1 MIIKNLADI
10 LSFQAKN
17 NPKKIAIYTKNSTIS
32 FFELEEYVC
41 KTANYLKN
49 QNIKPKDVVLHYFD
63 DEFLLAVTMLALA
76 KIGACLVSI
85 SKNSPK
91 NQLSEIYNLLN
102 PKYILSNIDIKLD
115 FKLKK
120 LIFTNETLNS
130 LENSIY
136 YDEKEFDSNLI
147 WQIVIGSGTTGKPKF
162 FQVSHKLEFERVK
175 ISQSSIDTRNN
186 DRVFSLLELLYN
198 STKIRFLMTL
208 YSGASYMI
216 WDKKDSDF
224 VGFCKKYQ
232 VSILFTTVFHIES
245 ILKTF
250 PNIKKES
257 FSFLRVLSIG
267 ASNISDDLRKR
278 IKEKLTSNL
287 YVTYGTNEVGGI
299 TCTDKKSVFDVS
311 QTVGKA
317 LKNVLIQIV
326 DETGK
331 ELEIGEVGY
340 IRVKSLGMIGG
351 YLNDEESTKRA
362 FKDSWYYPLDL
373 GKFTK
378 EKELIY
384 CGRADDMMIM
394 NGINIY
400 PAQIENQILS
410 HKAVKDACVVVF
422 KHKIHQDLPICA
434 IVLKEDKK
442 ISKNELI
449 EYCIENLGFQAPKDL
464 IFLNKIPKNE
474 QGKVIKSELKEKI
487 VLNQIQKKSI
497 LNYNLNF
504 EIEKDINLDYLKKW
518 FKEVLNIDIL
528 EVEDK
533 NHLIVLSKY
542 ATTLA
547 MQLFQACQIPIF
559 KDIEVLSLN
568 EDETKKNRFILTVSC
583 EYIDF
588 IPINHYN
595 IVLNSSLNYV
605 LYMLTN
611 IITLENKN
619 LLIDNIFNLINQILF
634 QMPIGKSTI
643 HILKEAFKKDIPF
656 FHLGE
661 GVYQLGLGS
670 KSIKIDRSTINGDS
684 AIGSKLSQN
693 KQSTANLLK
702 LAGLPFPIHGI
713 TNSKEEA
720 LKIAQTL
727 NYPIVVKP
735 VDLDRG
741 EGVSVNI
748 FDEEN
753 LIKAFELAYNLS
765 KRKQVIVEK
774 QVSGIC
780 HRLFIVNGKLLYAV
794 KRLPI
799 CVIADGYSS
808 IEKLIEKANQKE
820 ALKMPWDSTKL
831 FFPMDELAIKQIE
844 KASYTL
850 KSIPIKDT
858 IIPLRD
864 IESTKWGGYDE
875 NVTNIV
881 HPENLKIALQATE
894 IFELKVA
901 GIDII
906 TTDISNSWYETKAII
921 NEVNFAPLL
930 GGGDISKQ
938 NIGKFLDLLLKDSG
952 KIGVEVYNNYK
963 DAMYRQSELI
973 STGVKAYFVSEE
985 KVFDFKKELM
995 FFKDYNI
1002 SQKIK
1007 ALFLNKSVEY
1017 IIIFE

>member
-49 QNIKPKDVVLHYFD
+49 QNIKPKDIVLHYFD

-102 PKYILSNIDIKLD
+102 PKYILSNIDINLD
-115 FKLKK
+115 LKLKK

-147 WQIVIGSGTTGKPKF
+147 WQVVIGSGTTGKPKF
-162 FQVSHKLEFERVK
+162 FEVSHKLEFERVK
-175 ISQSSIDTRNN
+175 ISQSSIDTRNS

-208 YSGASYMI
+208 YSGASYII
-216 WDKKDSDF
+216 WDKKYSDF

-278 IKEKLTSNL
+278 IKEKISSNL
-287 YVTYGTNEVGGI
+287 YVTYGTNEIGGI
-299 TCTDKKSVFDVS
+299 TCADKKSVFDIS

-317 LKNVLIQIV
+317 LNNILIQIV
-326 DETGK
+326 DKTGK

-340 IRVKSLGMIGG
+340 IKVKSLGMIDG
-351 YLNDEESTKRA
+351 YLNDEESTKKA
-362 FKDSWYYPLDL
+362 FKDGWYYPLDL

-410 HKAVKDACVVVF
+410 HKAVKDVCVVAF
-422 KHKIHQDLPICA
+422 KHKIHQDIPICA

-442 ISKNELI
+442 ISKNEFI
-449 EYCIENLGFQAPKDL
+449 RYCIENLGFLTPKDI
-464 IFLNKIPKNE
+464 IFLDKIPKNE
-474 QGKVIKSELKEKI
+474 QGKIVKSKLKEKI
-487 VLNQIQKKSI
+487 VLDQIQKKSF

-504 EIEKDINLDYLKKW
+504 EIEQTIDLNNLKMW

-528 EVEDK
+528 EIEDK
-533 NHLIVLSKY
+533 NPLIVLSKY
-542 ATTLA
+542 STTLA
-547 MQLFQACQIPIF
+547 KELFFACNIPIF
-559 KDIEVLSLN
+559 KDIEILSLN
-568 EDETKKNRFILTVSC
+568 LDETQNRYILTLSC

-588 IPINHYN
+588 IPINNYN
-595 IVLNSSLNYV
+595 AILNNSLNYV

-611 IITLENKN
+611 PITVENKE
-619 LLIDNIFNLINQILF
+619 LLVNNIFNLINQILL

-656 FHLGE
+656 FHLGD

-670 KSIKIDRSTINGDS
+670 KSIKIDRSTTNFDS

-693 KQSTANLLK
+693 KVFTANLLK
-702 LAGLPFPIHGI
+702 LAALPAPIH
-713 TNSKEEA
+713 SVAKSQDEA
-720 LKIAQTL
+720 LQIARQINFPL
-727 NYPIVVKP
+727 VVKP

-748 FDEEN
+748 LNEDE
-753 LIKAFELAYNLS
+753 LLKAFDLAYNLS

-774 QVSGIC
+774 QVSGVC
-780 HRLFIVNGKLLYAV
+780 HRLFIVDDKLLYAV

-831 FFPMDELAIKQIE
+831 FYPIDELSLKEIE
-844 KASYTL
+844 KSSYNL
-850 KSIPIKDT
+850 KSIPLKDT
-858 IIPLRD
+858 IVPLRD

-875 NVTNIV
+875 DVTNIV
-881 HPENLKIALQATE
+881 HPENLKIALQTTK
-894 IFELKVA
+894 IFEFQVA

-906 TTDISNSWYETKAII
+906 TSDISEPWYETGAII

-938 NIGKFLDLLLKDSG
+938 NIGKYLDLLLKDSG
-952 KIGVEVYNNYK
+952 KIGVEVYNNYQ
-963 DAMYRQSELI
+963 DAMYRQNELI
-973 STGVKAYFVSEE
+973 LGGTKAYFVSEE
-985 KVFDFKKELM
+985 KVFDFKKELV
-995 FFKDYNI
+995 FFKNYTI

-1007 ALFLNKSVEY
+1007 ALFLNKSVDFLV
-1017 IIIFE
+1017 IFE

>member
-91 NQLSEIYNLLN
+91 NQLNEIYNLLN

-120 LIFTNETLNS
+120 LIFTNEILNS

-136 YDEKEFDSNLI
+136 EYEKEFDSNLI
-147 WQIVIGSGTTGKPKF
+147 WQVVIGSGTTGKPKF

-208 YSGASYMI
+208 YSGASYII

-224 VGFCKKYQ
+224 VNFCKQYQ

-278 IKEKLTSNL
+278 IKEKISSNL

-299 TCTDKKSVFDVS
+299 TCADKKSVFDIS
-311 QTVGKA
+311 QTVGKV
-317 LKNVLIQIV
+317 LKNVLVQIV
-326 DETGK
+326 DKTGK

-340 IRVKSLGMIGG
+340 IKVKSLGMIDG
-351 YLNDEESTKRA
+351 YLNDDEATKKA
-362 FKDSWYYPLDL
+362 FKDGWYYPLDL

-400 PAQIENQILS
+400 PAQIENQILY
-410 HKAVKDACVVVF
+410 HKAVKDVCVVSF
-422 KHKIHQDLPICA
+422 KHKIHQDIPICA
-434 IVLKEDKK
+434 IVLKENKK
-442 ISKNELI
+442 VSKNELI
-449 EYCIENLGFQAPKDL
+449 RYCIENLGFLTPKDI
-464 IFLNKIPKNE
+464 IFLDKIPKNE
-474 QGKVIKSELKEKI
+474 QGKIVKSKLKEKI
-487 VLNQIQKKSI
+487 VLDQIQKKSF

-504 EIEKDINLDYLKKW
+504 EIEQTIDLNNLKMW

-528 EVEDK
+528 EIEDK
-533 NHLIVLSKY
+533 NPLIVLSKY
-542 ATTLA
+542 STTLA
-547 MQLFQACQIPIF
+547 KELFFACNIPIF
-559 KDIEVLSLN
+559 KDIEILSLN
-568 EDETKKNRFILTVSC
+568 LDETQNSYILTLSC

-588 IPINHYN
+588 IPINNYN
-595 IVLNSSLNYV
+595 AILNNSLNYV
-605 LYMLTN
+605 LYMVAN
-611 IITLENKN
+611 QITVENKK
-619 LLIDNIFNLINQILF
+619 LLLDSIFNLINQILL

-656 FHLGE
+656 FHLGD

-670 KSIKIDRSTINGDS
+670 KSIKIDRSTTNFDS

-693 KQSTANLLK
+693 KVFTANLLK
-702 LAGLPFPIHGI
+702 LAALPSPIH
-713 TNSKEEA
+713 SVAKSQDEA
-720 LKIAQTL
+720 LQIARQINFPL
-727 NYPIVVKP
+727 VVKP

-748 FDEEN
+748 LNEN
-753 LIKAFELAYNLS
+753 ELLKAFDLAYNLS
-765 KRKQVIVEK
+765 KKKQVIVEK
-774 QVSGIC
+774 QVSGVC
-780 HRLFIVNGKLLYAV
+780 HRLFIVNNKLLYAV

-831 FFPMDELAIKQIE
+831 FYPIDELSLKEIE
-844 KASYTL
+844 KSSYNL
-850 KSIPIKDT
+850 KSIPLKDT
-858 IIPLRD
+858 IVPLRD

-875 NVTNIV
+875 DVTNIV
-881 HPENLKIALQATE
+881 HPENLKIALQATK
-894 IFELKVA
+894 IFELQVA

-906 TTDISNSWYETKAII
+906 TSDISEPWYEINTII

-938 NIGKFLDLLLKDSG
+938 NIGKYLDLLLKDGG
-952 KIGVEVYNNYK
+952 KIGVEVYNNYQ
-963 DAMYRQSELI
+963 DAMYRQNELI
-973 STGVKAYFVSEE
+973 LAGTKAYFVSEE
-985 KVFDFKKELM
+985 KVFDFKKELV
-995 FFKDYNI
+995 FFKNYTI

-1007 ALFLNKSVEY
+1007 ALFLNKSVDFLV
-1017 IIIFE
+1017 IFE

>member
-10 LSFQAKN
+10 LSFQAKS

-91 NQLSEIYNLLN
+91 NQLNEIYNLLN

-120 LIFTNETLNS
+120 LIFTNEILNS

-136 YDEKEFDSNLI
+136 EYEKEFDSNLI
-147 WQIVIGSGTTGKPKF
+147 WQVVIGSGTTGKPKF
-162 FQVSHKLEFERVK
+162 FEVSHKLEFERVK
-175 ISQSSIDTRNN
+175 ISQSSIDTRNS

-208 YSGASYMI
+208 YSGASYII

-224 VGFCKKYQ
+224 VSFCKKYQ

-278 IKEKLTSNL
+278 IKEKITSNL
-287 YVTYGTNEVGGI
+287 YVTYGTNEIGGI
-299 TCTDKKSVFDVS
+299 TCADKKSVFDIS

-317 LKNVLIQIV
+317 LNNILIQIV
-326 DETGK
+326 DKTGK

-340 IRVKSLGMIGG
+340 IKVKSLGMIDG
-351 YLNDEESTKRA
+351 YLNDEESTKKA
-362 FKDSWYYPLDL
+362 FKDGWYYPLDL

-449 EYCIENLGFQAPKDL
+449 RYCIENLGFQAPKDI
-464 IFLNKIPKNE
+464 IFLDKIPKNE
-474 QGKVIKSELKEKI
+474 QGKIMKSKLKEKI
-487 VLNQIQKKSI
+487 VLDQIQKKSF

-504 EIEKDINLDYLKKW
+504 EIEQTIDLNNLKMW

-528 EVEDK
+528 EIEDK
-533 NHLIVLSKY
+533 NPLIVLSKY
-542 ATTLA
+542 STTLA
-547 MQLFQACQIPIF
+547 KELFFACNIPIF
-559 KDIEVLSLN
+559 KDIEILSLN
-568 EDETKKNRFILTVSC
+568 LDETQNRYILTLSC

-588 IPINHYN
+588 IPINNYN
-595 IVLNSSLNYV
+595 AILNNSLNYV

-611 IITLENKN
+611 PITVENKK
-619 LLIDNIFNLINQILF
+619 LLLDNIFNLINKILL

-656 FHLGE
+656 FHLGD

-670 KSIKIDRSTINGDS
+670 KSIKIDRSTTNIDS

-693 KQSTANLLK
+693 KQSTANLLR
-702 LAGLPFPIHGI
+702 LAGLPAPIHGV
-713 TNSKEEA
+713 TNSKDEA
-720 LKIAQTL
+720 LQIARQINFSL
-727 NYPIVVKP
+727 VVKP

-748 FDEEN
+748 LNEDE
-753 LIKAFELAYNLS
+753 LLKAFDLAYNLS

-774 QVSGIC
+774 QVSGVC
-780 HRLFIVNGKLLYAV
+780 HRLFIVDDKLLYAV

-831 FFPMDELAIKQIE
+831 FYPIDELSLKEIE
-844 KASYTL
+844 KSSYKL
-850 KSIPIKDT
+850 NSIPTKDT

-864 IESTKWGGYDE
+864 IESTKWGGYDKD
-875 NVTNIV
+875 VTNIV
-881 HPENLKIALQATE
+881 HPENLKIALKATE
-894 IFELKVA
+894 IFELNAA

-906 TTDISNSWYETKAII
+906 TSDISEPWYETGAII

-938 NIGKFLDLLLKDSG
+938 NIGKYLDLLLKDGG
-952 KIGVEVYNNYK
+952 KIGVEVYNNYQ
-963 DAMYRQSELI
+963 DAMYRQNELI
-973 STGVKAYFVSEE
+973 LGGTKAYFVSEE
-985 KVFDFKKELM
+985 KVFDFKKELV
-995 FFKDYNI
+995 FFKNHTI
-1002 SQKIK
+1002 FQKIK
-1007 ALFLNKSVEY
+1007 ALFLNKSVDSLV
-1017 IIIFE
+1017 IFE

>member
-91 NQLSEIYNLLN
+91 NQLNEIYNLLN

-115 FKLKK
+115 FKLKN

-136 YDEKEFDSNLI
+136 EDEKEFDSNLI
-147 WQIVIGSGTTGKPKF
+147 WQVVIGSGTTGKPKF
-162 FQVSHKLEFERVK
+162 FEVSHKLEFERVK

-208 YSGASYMI
+208 YSGASYII

-224 VGFCKKYQ
+224 VSFCKKYQ

-287 YVTYGTNEVGGI
+287 YVTYGTNEIGGI
-299 TCTDKKSVFDVS
+299 TCADKKSVFDIS

-317 LKNVLIQIV
+317 LNNILIQIV
-326 DETGK
+326 DKTGK

-340 IRVKSLGMIGG
+340 IKVKSLGMIDG
-351 YLNDEESTKRA
+351 YLNDDEATKRA
-362 FKDSWYYPLDL
+362 FKDGWYYPLDL

-400 PAQIENQILS
+400 PAQIENQILY
-410 HKAVKDACVVVF
+410 HKAVKDVCVVSF
-422 KHKIHQDLPICA
+422 KHKIHQDIPICA
-434 IVLKEDKK
+434 IVLKENKK
-442 ISKNELI
+442 VSKDELI
-449 EYCIENLGFQAPKDL
+449 RYCIENLGFLTPKDI
-464 IFLNKIPKNE
+464 IFLDKIPKNE
-474 QGKVIKSELKEKI
+474 QGKIVKSKLKEKI
-487 VLNQIQKKSI
+487 VLDQIQKKSF

-504 EIEKDINLDYLKKW
+504 EIEQTIDLNNLKMW

-528 EVEDK
+528 EIEDK
-533 NHLIVLSKY
+533 NPLIVLSKY
-542 ATTLA
+542 STTLA
-547 MQLFQACQIPIF
+547 KELFFACNIPIF
-559 KDIEVLSLN
+559 KDIEILSLN
-568 EDETKKNRFILTVSC
+568 LDETQNSYILTLSC

-595 IVLNSSLNYV
+595 TILNNSLNYV
-605 LYMLTN
+605 LYMVAN
-611 IITLENKN
+611 QITVENKK
-619 LLIDNIFNLINQILF
+619 LLLDNIFNLINQILL

-656 FHLGE
+656 FHLGD

-670 KSIKIDRSTINGDS
+670 KSIKIDRSTTNFDS

-693 KQSTANLLK
+693 KQSTANLLR
-702 LAGLPFPIHGI
+702 LAGLPAPIHGI

-720 LKIAQTL
+720 LQIARQINFPL
-727 NYPIVVKP
+727 VVKP

-748 FDEEN
+748 LNEDE
-753 LIKAFELAYNLS
+753 LLKAFDLAYNLS

-774 QVSGIC
+774 QVSGVC
-780 HRLFIVNGKLLYAV
+780 HRLFIVDDKLLYAV

-820 ALKMPWDSTKL
+820 AFKMPWDSTKL
-831 FFPMDELAIKQIE
+831 FFPTDELAIKQIE
-844 KASYTL
+844 KSSYNL
-850 KSIPIKDT
+850 KSIPLKDT

-875 NVTNIV
+875 DVTNIV
-881 HPENLKIALQATE
+881 HPENLKIALQTTK
-894 IFELKVA
+894 IFELQVA

-906 TTDISNSWYETKAII
+906 TSDISEPWYETGAII

-938 NIGKFLDLLLKDSG
+938 NIGKYLDLLLKDGG
-952 KIGVEVYNNYK
+952 KIGVEVYNNYQ
-963 DAMYRQSELI
+963 DAMYRQNELI
-973 STGVKAYFVSEE
+973 LAGTKAYFVSEE
-985 KVFDFKKELM
+985 KVFDFKKELV
-995 FFKDYNI
+995 FFKNYTI

-1007 ALFLNKSVEY
+1007 ALFLNKSVDFLV
-1017 IIIFE
+1017 IFE

>member
-10 LSFQAKN
+10 LSFQVRN

-91 NQLSEIYNLLN
+91 NQLNEIYNLLN

-115 FKLKK
+115 FKLKN
-120 LIFTNETLNS
+120 LIFTNKTLNS

-136 YDEKEFDSNLI
+136 EDEKEFDSNLI

-162 FQVSHKLEFERVK
+162 FEVSHKLEFERVK
-175 ISQSSIDTRNN
+175 ISQSSIDTRNS
-186 DRVFSLLELLYN
+186 DRVLSLLELLYN

-208 YSGASYMI
+208 YSGASYII

-224 VGFCKKYQ
+224 VSFCKKYQ

-278 IKEKLTSNL
+278 IKEKFTSNL

-299 TCTDKKSVFDVS
+299 TCADKKSVFDVS
-311 QTVGKA
+311 QTVGKV
-317 LKNVLIQIV
+317 LKNVLVQIV
-326 DETGK
+326 DKTGK

-340 IRVKSLGMIGG
+340 VRVKSLGMING

-362 FKDSWYYPLDL
+362 FKDGWYYPLDL

-400 PAQIENQILS
+400 PAQIENQILY
-410 HKAVKDACVVVF
+410 HKAVKDVCVVSF
-422 KHKIHQDLPICA
+422 KHKIHQDIPICA
-434 IVLKEDKK
+434 IVLKENKK
-442 ISKNELI
+442 VSKNELI
-449 EYCIENLGFQAPKDL
+449 RYCIENLGFQAPKDI
-464 IFLNKIPKNE
+464 IFLDKIPKNE
-474 QGKVIKSELKEKI
+474 QGKIVKSKLKEKI
-487 VLNQIQKKSI
+487 VLDQIQKKSF

-504 EIEKDINLDYLKKW
+504 EIEQKIDLNNLKMW

-528 EVEDK
+528 EIEDK
-533 NHLIVLSKY
+533 NPLIVLSKY
-542 ATTLA
+542 STTLA
-547 MQLFQACQIPIF
+547 KELFFACNIPIF
-559 KDIEVLSLN
+559 KDIEILSLN
-568 EDETKKNRFILTVSC
+568 LDETQNRYILTLSC

-588 IPINHYN
+588 IPINNYN
-595 IVLNSSLNYV
+595 AILNNSLNYV

-611 IITLENKN
+611 PITVENKK
-619 LLIDNIFNLINQILF
+619 LLLDSIFNLINQILL

-656 FHLGE
+656 FHLGD

-670 KSIKIDRSTINGDS
+670 KSIKLDRSTTNIDS

-693 KQSTANLLK
+693 KVFTANLLK
-702 LAGLPFPIHGI
+702 LAALPSPIHGV
-713 TNSKEEA
+713 TNSKDEA
-720 LKIAQTL
+720 LQIARQINFPL
-727 NYPIVVKP
+727 VVKP

-748 FDEEN
+748 LNEDE
-753 LIKAFELAYNLS
+753 LLKAFDLAYNLS

-774 QVSGIC
+774 QVSGVC
-780 HRLFIVNGKLLYAV
+780 HRLFIVDDKLLYAV

-831 FFPMDELAIKQIE
+831 FYPIDELSLKEIE
-844 KASYTL
+844 KSSYNL
-850 KSIPIKDT
+850 KSIPLKDT
-858 IIPLRD
+858 IVPLRD

-875 NVTNIV
+875 DVTNIV
-881 HPENLKIALQATE
+881 HPENLKIALQTTK
-894 IFELKVA
+894 IFELQVA

-906 TTDISNSWYETKAII
+906 TSDISEPWYETDTII

-938 NIGKFLDLLLKDSG
+938 NIGKYLDLLLKDSG
-952 KIGVEVYNNYK
+952 KIEVEVYNNYQ
-963 DAMYRQSELI
+963 DAMYRQNELI
-973 STGVKAYFVSEE
+973 LGGTKAYFVSEE
-985 KVFDFKKELM
+985 KVFDFKKELV
-995 FFKDYNI
+995 FFKNHTI
-1002 SQKIK
+1002 FQKIK
-1007 ALFLNKSVEY
+1007 ALFLNKSVDFLV
-1017 IIIFE
+1017 IFE